1 MRRVRLPRSATPQP
15 MSKSYSRLPPLTA
28 EAQPL
33 LSCLSHTP
41 ASPRPQA
48 DAQLQHGFQDTL
60 TLQGVPYMENNTEPG
75 WWHGGLP
82 LPEDWQDTV

>member
-1 MRRVRLPRSATPQP
+1 

-33 LSCLSHTP
+33 LSCLSHTLP
-41 ASPRPQA
+41 SESLTSLPPCFPPPQA